1 MDSAIA
7 DERILCVDDDAN
19 LLESYQ
25 RQLRKRFHVETALS
39 GEEGLAAIQRG
50 KDYAVVVSDM
60 RMPHMNGV
68 EFLSKVRE
76 IAPRT
81 VRIMLTGYAD
91 TQTVRDAVNDGQVF
105 RLLTKP
111 CPRETLATVLE
122 AALDEHRAA
131 AAQAAGEPKPSN

>member
-1 MDSAIA
+1 MDNGVA

-39 GEEGLAAIQRG
+39 GEEGLAAIQQG
-50 KDYAVVVSDM
+50 KRYAVVVSDM
-60 RMPHMNGV
+60 RMPNMNGV

-76 IAPRT
+76 LAPGT
-81 VRIMLTGYAD
+81 IRIMLTGYAD

-131 AAQAAGEPKPSN
+131 AGQAADGGSSSN